1 MFLKRGWQMGLQDKP
16 LVIGAAIPSLVSCGL
31 SPDADL
37 VYRTLVTRGADCAK
51 ELARSLGLPR
61 RRILD
66 ALDELAARDAAVLA
80 PPARPEAA
88 VWCAHPPAKVL
99 PALRRAARR
108 PRPVSYADPV
118 RADRAIGIPLSD
130 GLRHLP
136 SRAAARTRMADLVAT
151 ASREHLA
158 MNTEQ
163 SFEPEATRAAAPLDR
178 ALLSRNIRLRV
189 LGLQPVD
196 VDPLEAHGHR
206 PPDRM
211 PDYRQMTEAPMKLIV
226 VDRAVALFPV
236 DPADF
241 DRGYLEVAHQPV
253 VSALVALFERN
264 WENARVPPAGGP
276 GCTPLSAREQALI
289 TLLAA
294 GHTDISAAQRMQIS
308 PRSVTN
314 IMRSLMDRLNV
325 ENRFQLGLMLGAQ
338 YAFAL
343 PTKTDSEER

>member
-1 MFLKRGWQMGLQDKP
+1 MGSQVKT
-16 LVIGAAIPSLVSCGL
+16 LVMGAAIPSLVSCGL

-37 VYRTLVTRGADCAK
+37 VYRTLVTRGAGCAK

-88 VWCAHPPAKVL
+88 VWCAHPPATVL
-99 PALRRAARR
+99 PALRRARPR
-108 PRPVSYADPV
+108 PRPVNYADPV

-151 ASREHLA
+151 ARREHLA

-163 SFEPEATRAAAPLDR
+163 SFETEATRAAAPLDQT
-178 ALLSRNIRLRV
+178 LLGRDVRVRV
-189 LGLQPVD
+189 LGLHPAD
-196 VDPLEAHGHR
+196 VDPLVPHGRR
-206 PPDRM
+206 PLDRM
-211 PDYRQMTEAPMKLIV
+211 PDYRQTIEVPMKLIV

-236 DPADF
+236 DPGNF

-253 VSALVALFERN
+253 VGALVALFERN
-264 WENARVPPAGGP
+264 WEHARGTPTGGP
-276 GCTPLSAREQALI
+276 GCTPLSPREQTLV

-294 GHTDISAAQRMQIS
+294 GHTDVSAARRMRIS

-314 IMRSLMDRLNV
+314 IMRGLMDRLGV
-325 ENRFQLGLMLGAQ
+325 ENRFQLGLTLGAQ
-338 YAFAL
+338 HAVAPL
-343 PTKTDSEER
+343 HDNHPEEN

>member
-1 MFLKRGWQMGLQDKP
+1 M
-16 LVIGAAIPSLVSCGL
+16 GAAIPSLVPCGL

-37 VYRTLVTRGADCAK
+37 VYRTLVTRGPGCAK
-51 ELARSLGLPR
+51 DLARSLGLPR

-66 ALDELAARDAAVLA
+66 ALDDLAARDAAVLA

-99 PALRRAARR
+99 PALRRARPR
-108 PRPVSYADPV
+108 PRPVSYADPI
-118 RADRAIGIPLSD
+118 RADQAIGIPLSD

-151 ASREHLA
+151 ARREHLA

-163 SFEPEATRAAAPLDR
+163 SFEAEATRAAAPLDQV
-178 ALLSRNIRLRV
+178 LLSRDVRVRV
-189 LGLQPVD
+189 LGLHPAD
-196 VDPLEAHGHR
+196 VDPLVPHGRR

-211 PDYRQMTEAPMKLIV
+211 PDYRQATETPMKLIV

-236 DPADF
+236 DPGDF
-241 DRGYLEVAHQPV
+241 DRGYLEVAQQPV
-253 VSALVALFERN
+253 VGALVALFERN
-264 WENARVPPAGGP
+264 WEHARMPPAGGP
-276 GCTPLSAREQALI
+276 TCAPLSAREQALI

-294 GHTDISAAQRMQIS
+294 GHTDVSAARRMRIS

-314 IMRSLMDRLNV
+314 IMRSLMDRLGV
-325 ENRFQLGLMLGAQ
+325 DNRFQLGLMLGAQ
-338 YAFAL
+338 YAVAPRPPAF
-343 PTKTDSEER
+343 DR